1 MKKNTMTKE
10 EKEKLKGHRNRLRK
24 RFLTQNSDDMDDSRM
39 LELLLT
45 YSIPQI
51 DVYPIANAL
60 LAKFGD
66 LDNILSASIND
77 LCSIK
82 GIGENTAI
90 LIKLQSAITRKC
102 VLAKNRRKTYKNPED
117 IAKLFCRMFY
127 GICGEKLA
135 VASFTNSF
143 ELLSCEWLSGGY
155 PGECSV
161 DRREIMKILVRD
173 NVGYVAFAHNHPNGN
188 VKPSASDIEAM
199 FRLKEMINSVSVKL
213 IDMFI
218 ISENKYFRMSDV
230 ATLSDKL
237 GEYSEEEFSY
247 VFGSMLSPDSAEFTE
262 IVLENEF

>member
-10 EKEKLKGHRNRLRK
+10 EKEKLKGHRKRLRK
-24 RFLTQNSDDMDDSRM
+24 RFLTQNSNDIDDSRM

-66 LDNILSASIND
+66 LDNILSASIDD

-90 LIKLQSAITRKC
+90 LIKLQPALGRKC
-102 VLAKNRRKTYKNPED
+102 ILAKSKRKTYKNPED
-117 IAKLFCRMFY
+117 IAKLFCGMFY

-135 VASFTNSF
+135 VASFTSSF

-155 PGECSV
+155 PGECTV
-161 DRREIMKILVRD
+161 DNREIMKILVRN
-173 NVGYVAFAHNHPNGN
+173 NVGYVAFAHNHPNGD

-199 FRLKEMINSVSVKL
+199 FILKEMINSVSVNL

-218 ISENKYFRMSDV
+218 ISEDRYFKMSEA

-237 GEYSEEEFSY
+237 GEYSDEEFSY
-247 VFGSMLSPDSAEFTE
+247 VFGNSLSSISAEFAE
-262 IVLENEF
+262 IVIENEL